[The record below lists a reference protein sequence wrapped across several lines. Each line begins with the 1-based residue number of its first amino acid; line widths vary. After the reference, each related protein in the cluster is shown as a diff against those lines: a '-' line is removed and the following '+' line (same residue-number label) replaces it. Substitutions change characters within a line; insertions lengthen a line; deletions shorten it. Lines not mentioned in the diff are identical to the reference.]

1 MREWPRPSAASV
13 AAVAASL
20 TLFLLLTAVVWG
32 SPPSSLDG
40 QTIVALSHL
49 RTPLGE
55 KIFRVLTGLGGGRE
69 VAALTVAAVIG
80 LLWVRRRAALFL
92 ALTVAGSALL
102 NGVAK
107 WVVERPRP
115 SIVPPVYHAKGLSFP
130 SGHSMAS
137 FALFVGLWLV
147 AREERSPHARAIG
160 VLALIAVPLVGF
172 TRMYLG
178 VHYPTDV
185 VAGWSL
191 ATAWVVV
198 VHAWY
203 VRDPPW
209 GPPREP

>member
-1 MREWPRPSAASV
+1 VRERPRLHTAPL
-13 AAVAASL
+13 AAVAVTL

-32 SPPSSLDG
+32 SPPSSFDE
-40 QTIVALSHL
+40 QTIVTLSHL
-49 RTPLGE
+49 RTPIGARL
-55 KIFRVLTGLGGGRE
+55 FRVLTGLGGGRE
-69 VAALTVAAVIG
+69 VAALTLAAVIG

-102 NGVAK
+102 NGIAK

-160 VLALIAVPLVGF
+160 VLALVVVPLVGF

-185 VAGWSL
+185 IAGWAL
-191 ATAWVVV
+191 ATAWVIV

-203 VRDPPW
+203 VRHPPW
-209 GPPREP
+209 APPRER